1 MKNNSSLIY
10 GINSIK
16 EAIKTNENF
25 YKVWISNEINSNTQ
39 KDFLIIY
46 LLALFGVNFTLSVHS
61 YMFGF
66 LTIGIGVCMLK
77 HFDQKDES

>member
-25 YKVWISNEINSNTQ
+25 YKVWISNEINSKKLMN
-39 KDFLIIY
+39 
-46 LLALFGVNFTLSVHS
+46 
-61 YMFGF
+61 
-66 LTIGIGVCMLK
+66 
-77 HFDQKDES
+77 